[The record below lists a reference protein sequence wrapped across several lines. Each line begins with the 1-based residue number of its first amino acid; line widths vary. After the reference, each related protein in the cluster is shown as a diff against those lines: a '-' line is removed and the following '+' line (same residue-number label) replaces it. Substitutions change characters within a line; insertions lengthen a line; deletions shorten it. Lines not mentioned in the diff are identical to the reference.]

1 MFYLSCR
8 EGYGT
13 LYLKTSLFQGLYKA
27 DRRFGPGI
35 ETYPDGSQDVGLW
48 FREHL
53 IKLCTEV
60 PGSFSMSNFPE
71 FSGFLT
77 RCPARISLSDEEK
90 MEWALHEEQDP
101 FFYDYKQFLLND
113 DVTLPPEMY
122 IYSTD
127 SSHLPM
133 TRSFCED
140 LDARVFLDD
149 TPPLAEDGQPWLIQ
163 NETPLMVR
171 IQKQTYKFRNK
182 KAHNDWNMGAILAG
196 NRSSFARCGPKE
208 RLSQEMILRAEEGA
222 CDWIH
227 GVLRENLASPDVAD
241 AKGYTVLAAA
251 TVHGHTDIISLLLDS
266 GADVNKCSDEGLTPL
281 SMSFLLHYP
290 ARSFKPNIAERT
302 AAESQVGPAPVAG
315 RRNRWLTIR
324 LLLRRG
330 ADPNLC
336 HVPMQ
341 VLFFAVKAG
350 DVEGVKLLL
359 QEGARADT
367 ELPAEL
373 GSLTPLHIAAAL
385 PGEEGVQIT
394 ELLLHAITD
403 VDARAAD
410 QDDVYKWDQVH
421 CPAAVGCGTLAP
433 GVSVDSV
440 TLLVQNFP
448 SVLPVPEELDLLP
461 SSLKLSGETGP
472 PSIYYT
478 ECTSAPNEG
487 GRTALHMACEREDNY
502 GCARDVVRLLLSHKA
517 DPTML
522 WSGHSPLSLSI
533 ASGNDLIVKELLSHG
548 ADPNLHLTRGL
559 GSALCIACDISYE
572 HRRSMESKLALI
584 DRLIDYG
591 ADILSPVT
599 LTQGNKVAV
608 GTAVD
613 YGYFR
618 FYQDRKIAHC
628 PFHVLMPAERETFLA
643 RKRLLDHMGFQLR
656 RAVLSKESQWDP
668 KALYLSKR
676 ALTFCRNPRR
686 TGTGQPKEPQAEP
699 ERVPFFKFC
708 YQCGRSVGVRLVPCT
723 RCYGILTCSKTCR
736 TRAWADFHGRDCGAL
751 MAAGKMYGAPFTEN
765 SRKPLRPLGRAASRK
780 PEIRKG
786 PHPPKCFH
794 STYKQE

>member
-410 QDDVYKWDQVH
+410 QDDVYKWDQ
-421 CPAAVGCGTLAP
+421 
-433 GVSVDSV
+433 
-440 TLLVQNFP
+440 
-448 SVLPVPEELDLLP
+448 LDLLP

-676 ALTFCRNPRR
+676 AALTFCRNPRR

>member
-1 MFYLSCR
+1 MGSPRFSISRGGPEALGEEEEPKGPLRVQDLQGACVQPVHGVQEWRDGCVYQGEFGLDTKLGYGEFSWPTGESYRGQFYRDHCHGLGTYAWPDGSSFTGMFYLSCR

-315 RRNRWLTIR
+315 T
-324 LLLRRG
+324 
-330 ADPNLC
+330 D
-336 HVPMQ
+336 
-341 VLFFAVKAG
+341 LFM
-350 DVEGVKLLL
+350 
-359 QEGARADT
+359 
-367 ELPAEL
+367 
-373 GSLTPLHIAAAL
+373 
-385 PGEEGVQIT
+385 
-394 ELLLHAITD
+394 
-403 VDARAAD
+403 
-410 QDDVYKWDQVH
+410 
-421 CPAAVGCGTLAP
+421 
-433 GVSVDSV
+433 
-440 TLLVQNFP
+440 
-448 SVLPVPEELDLLP
+448 
-461 SSLKLSGETGP
+461 SSL
-472 PSIYYT
+472 
-478 ECTSAPNEG
+478 
-487 GRTALHMACEREDNY
+487 
-502 GCARDVVRLLLSHKA
+502 
-517 DPTML
+517 
-522 WSGHSPLSLSI
+522 
-533 ASGNDLIVKELLSHG
+533 
-548 ADPNLHLTRGL
+548 
-559 GSALCIACDISYE
+559 
-572 HRRSMESKLALI
+572 
-584 DRLIDYG
+584 
-591 ADILSPVT
+591 
-599 LTQGNKVAV
+599 
-608 GTAVD
+608 
-613 YGYFR
+613 
-618 FYQDRKIAHC
+618 
-628 PFHVLMPAERETFLA
+628 
-643 RKRLLDHMGFQLR
+643 
-656 RAVLSKESQWDP
+656 
-668 KALYLSKR
+668 
-676 ALTFCRNPRR
+676 
-686 TGTGQPKEPQAEP
+686 
-699 ERVPFFKFC
+699 
-708 YQCGRSVGVRLVPCT
+708 
-723 RCYGILTCSKTCR
+723 
-736 TRAWADFHGRDCGAL
+736 
-751 MAAGKMYGAPFTEN
+751 
-765 SRKPLRPLGRAASRK
+765 
-780 PEIRKG
+780 
-786 PHPPKCFH
+786 
-794 STYKQE
+794 

>member
-13 LYLKTSLFQGLYKA
+13 MYLKTSLFQGLYKA

-71 FSGFLT
+71 FSGFLM

-90 MEWALHEEQDP
+90 MEWDLHEEQDP
-101 FFYDYKQFLLND
+101 FFYDYKRFLLND
-113 DVTLPPEMY
+113 DLTLPPEIY
-122 IYSTD
+122 VYSTD
-127 SSHLPM
+127 SGHLPM
-133 TRSFCED
+133 TCSFRED

-149 TPPLAEDGQPWLIQ
+149 TPPLAEDRQPWLIQ

-182 KAHNDWNMGAILAG
+182 KAHDSWNMGAILVG

-208 RLSQEMILRAEEGA
+208 RLSREMILRAEEGA

-227 GVLRENLASPDVAD
+227 GVLRDNLASPDVAD

-251 TVHGHTDIISLLLDS
+251 AVLQAQHCREDS
-266 GADVNKCSDEGLTPL
+266 TRVP
-281 SMSFLLHYP
+281 
-290 ARSFKPNIAERT
+290 
-302 AAESQVGPAPVAG
+302 G
-315 RRNRWLTIR
+315 RPST
-324 LLLRRG
+324 RG
-330 ADPNLC
+330 R
-336 HVPMQ
+336 

-359 QEGARADT
+359 QKGARTDI
-367 ELPAEL
+367 ELPAKL

-385 PGEEGVQIT
+385 PGEEGVHIT

-410 QDDVYKWDQVH
+410 QDDVYKWDQ
-421 CPAAVGCGTLAP
+421 
-433 GVSVDSV
+433 
-440 TLLVQNFP
+440 
-448 SVLPVPEELDLLP
+448 LDLLP

-472 PSIYYT
+472 PSIYYA
-478 ECTSAPNEG
+478 ERTSALDEG
-487 GRTALHMACEREDNY
+487 GRTALHVACEREDNY
-502 GCARDVVRLLLSHKA
+502 RCARDVVRLLLSHKA

-548 ADPNLHLTRGL
+548 ADPNLRLTRGL
-559 GSALCIACDISYE
+559 GSALCVACDISYE
-572 HRRSMESKLALI
+572 HRRSVESKLALI
-584 DRLIDYG
+584 DQLIDYG

-656 RAVLSKESQWDP
+656 CAVLSKESQWDP

-676 ALTFCRNPRR
+676 AALTLCHNPRR

-699 ERVPFFKFC
+699 ERIPFFKFC
-708 YQCGRSVGVRLVPCT
+708 YQCGRSVGVRLMPCT
-723 RCYGILTCSKTCR
+723 RCYGILTCSKACKS
-736 TRAWADFHGRDCGAL
+736 RAWADFHGRDCGAL
-751 MAAGKMYGAPFTEN
+751 MAAGKMYWALFTEN
-765 SRKPLRPLGRAASRK
+765 SRKPLQPLGRAASRK
-780 PEIRKG
+780 PEIHKG
-786 PHPPKCFH
+786 PHPSKCFH